1 MAVAFPSGRVL
12 QSLRFRLPLFL
23 TLYCGLVGLLLFTV
37 ANEFQE
43 AAFERD
49 FERDELVRATEIQSR
64 TERAAERSELETAQR
79 DFGELA
85 VFEEIRA
92 AVFVSPDNEVVL
104 SSRRDWIGRPLDLA
118 AIGLADIE
126 RPRVEET
133 MRRVRASGRTASLF
147 SLDRYFLTF
156 IMPATVPVGPGEL
169 GASRGALIVLV
180 NDLSLSK
187 AVNRQ
192 RLLRQFGIG
201 TLAVFL
207 AVVGLGISLHA
218 LVTRR
223 IERLHDSMR
232 RFAAGAPLVEPD
244 DARPPRTSARGND
257 EIAELHSHFNDIA
270 ATVRREIA
278 GRRQTE
284 DALRESEERFRSALH
299 YSPIGMALVSTAGE
313 YLEVNPA
320 LCAIVGYSEE
330 ELLTTSFE
338 ALTHPD
344 DSAADRVATQ
354 RLLNREVETIRRVK
368 RYRHKDGRI
377 RWVQVNSSLIVDDAG
392 APRYFVSQIQD
403 ITERKRADE
412 ELQRANRALQT
423 ISNCNQVLV
432 HATAEPVLLREICQ
446 VMVRDGGYRVAW
458 VGLAEAGAESGVQTV
473 AIAPYEPDGHARI
486 AWASQGSGQMAAAIR
501 TGEPAICHDFRAAN
515 AAGPWRDEAVRF
527 GYRSCVALPLLNDG
541 RAFGALALCSG
552 EEFAFDVAESTLLK
566 ELADDLAFGIV
577 ALRTRVHQ
585 RQAEEALRTAN
596 ERYARQEAA
605 LTTLTASYLSAPDD
619 FTDIV
624 RGITEVVAKTL
635 SVALVGVWRH
645 DENGSVS
652 DCQDLFQLPDAVH
665 SDGMSLGE
673 DACPAYFRALAGA
686 EVLAVTDAVL
696 DPRTAEL
703 SAKLLAPHGVT
714 SMMCVPIRSQRATVG
729 VLSCEH
735 VGEPRRWMPDEQ
747 AFALAVANLLST
759 LIAQA
764 EHQRLEEQLRQAQ
777 RLEAIGRLAGGIAHD
792 FNNILT
798 VILGRAEEVTLDRR
812 VPEHL
817 REAVSD
823 LEQNAQR
830 ATALTRQL
838 LAFSRRQAIE
848 VRDVDLNSVVANV
861 TRLLHR
867 VLGEDI
873 VVCFT
878 YSDGPL
884 AVRADPGMI
893 EQVLLNLAVNA
904 RDAMPLGG
912 RLVIDTSL
920 HEAKGSEVSLSASS
934 RSWACLRVRDNG
946 AGIAPEHLPH
956 IFEPFFTTKDVGK
969 GTGLGLATTY
979 GIVQQHGGWVEV
991 DSQVGRGTE
1000 FRVFFPRFDLQPPVA
1015 VQMPQPAPAPRG
1027 QETILVVEDESGVR
1041 ALVIRLLQDLGY
1053 RLLQA
1058 QSGPHA
1064 LEVWRRHGDEV
1075 DLLITDIVMPDGMNG
1090 VDLAERLRRGRPSL
1104 KVIYTSGY
1112 LADLNRE
1119 DILRHADAYIAK
1131 PFSLM
1136 ELARL
1141 VRRTLDGGAPAVA
1154 SGARD
1159 A

>member
-1 MAVAFPSGRVL
+1 MAGASSSGRL
-12 QSLRFRLPLFL
+12 FHSLRFRLPLFL
-23 TLYCGLVGLLLFTV
+23 MLYCGVVGLALFTV
-37 ANEFQE
+37 ANQFQE
-43 AAFERD
+43 TAFERD
-49 FERDELVRATEIQSR
+49 FERDEMVRATEIQSR

-92 AVFVSPDNEVVL
+92 AVFVSPTNDVIL
-104 SSRRDWIGRPLDLA
+104 SSRRDWVGHPLDLA
-118 AIGLADIE
+118 ALGLGDVE

-133 MRRVRASGRTASLF
+133 MQRVRTTGRTETLF
-147 SLDRYFLTF
+147 SLDRDFLTF
-156 IMPATVPVGPGEL
+156 IMPAMMPVGPGEL
-169 GASRGALIVLV
+169 RAGRGAVIVLLH
-180 NDLSLSK
+180 DLSLSK

-192 RLLRQFGIG
+192 RLLRQFSIG
-201 TLAVFL
+201 TVAVFL

-223 IERLHDSMR
+223 IERLHEAMG
-232 RFAAGAPLVEPD
+232 RFAEGAPLVEPD
-244 DARPPRTSARGND
+244 DVRSPGTSSGGGHD
-257 EIAELHSHFNDIA
+257 EIAQLHSHFNDIA
-270 ATVRREIA
+270 ATVRREITV
-278 GRRQTE
+278 RRQTE
-284 DALRESEERFRSALH
+284 DALRESEERFRSAMH
-299 YSPIGMALVSTAGE
+299 YSPIGMALVSTSGE

-320 LCAIVGYSEE
+320 LCAIVGYSAD
-330 ELLTTSFE
+330 ELLTMTFE
-338 ALTHPD
+338 AVTHPD
-344 DSAADRVATQ
+344 DRPEDRAVTQ
-354 RLLNREVETIRRVK
+354 RLLKREVETIRRVK
-368 RYRHKDGRI
+368 RYRHKDGRL
-377 RWVQVNSSLIVDDAG
+377 RWAQVNSSLVVDDAG

-412 ELQRANRALQT
+412 ELQRANRALRT

-432 HATAEPVLLREICQ
+432 HASDESTLLREICH
-446 VMVRDGGYRVAW
+446 VMVRDGGYRLAW
-458 VGLAEAGAESGVQTV
+458 VGLAEAGAESGVRTA
-473 AIAPYEPDGHARI
+473 AIASDTEDGDARLS
-486 AWASQGSGQMAAAIR
+486 WAALGTEHLAAAIR
-501 TGEPAICHDFRAAN
+501 DGEPAICPDFRAAN
-515 AAGPWRDEAVRF
+515 AGQWRDEALRF
-527 GYRSCVALPLLNDG
+527 GYRSCVAFPLLADG
-541 RAFGALALCSG
+541 RALGALAMCSG
-552 EEFAFDVAESTLLK
+552 DDVSFDVAESTLLK

-577 ALRTRVHQ
+577 ALRTRVNQ

-605 LTTLTASYLSAPDD
+605 LTTLTASNLSAPDD

-624 RGITEVVAKTL
+624 RGITEAVAKTL
-635 SVALVGVWRH
+635 SVAFVGVWRY
-645 DENGSVS
+645 DEGSAMS
-652 DCQDLFQLPDAVH
+652 HCQDLFKWPDAVH
-665 SDGMSLGE
+665 SDGMSLRA
-673 DACPAYFRALAGA
+673 DTCPAYFRALAGG
-686 EVLAVTDAVL
+686 EVLAVTDAML
-696 DPRTAEL
+696 DPRTVELRAEL
-703 SAKLLAPHGVT
+703 LEPYGVT
-714 SMMCVPIRSQRATVG
+714 SMMCAPIRSPRATVG
-729 VLSCEH
+729 VLSCRH
-735 VGEPRRWMPDEQ
+735 VGELRRWMPDEQ

-764 EHQRLEEQLRQAQ
+764 EHLQIEEQLRQAQ

-798 VILGRAEEVTLDRR
+798 VILGRAEEVSLDRR
-812 VPEHL
+812 VPEDL
-817 REAVSD
+817 RDAVSD
-823 LEQNAQR
+823 VEQNAQR

-838 LAFSRRQAIE
+838 LAFSRRQAME
-848 VRDVDLNSVVANV
+848 VRDVDLNAVVANV

-873 VVCFT
+873 EVSFT
-878 YSDGPL
+878 YSEGDL

-904 RDAMPLGG
+904 RDAMPVGG
-912 RLVIDTSL
+912 RLIIDTSL
-920 HEAKGSEVSLSASS
+920 HEATGGDGSSASS

-979 GIVQQHGGWVEV
+979 GIVQQHGGWIEV

-1000 FRVFFPRFDLQPPVA
+1000 FRVFFPRAEVRAPVA
-1015 VQMPQPAPAPRG
+1015 VPAPQITPAPRG
-1027 QETILVVEDESGVR
+1027 QETIFVVEDEAGVR

-1053 RLLQA
+1053 TVLQA

-1064 LEVWRRHGDEV
+1064 LEVWRQHSDEV

-1090 VDLAERLRRGRPSL
+1090 VELAERLRHGRPTL

-1119 DILRHADAYIAK
+1119 DILRYADAYIAK

-1141 VRRTLDGGAPAVA
+1141 VRRTLDGGEPAISPV
-1154 SGARD
+1154 ARD

>member
-1 MAVAFPSGRVL
+1 MAGAFPSGRVL

-23 TLYCGLVGLLLFTV
+23 TLYSAVVGLALFTV
-37 ANEFQE
+37 ANQFQE

-64 TERAAERSELETAQR
+64 TERAAERNELESEQR
-79 DFGELA
+79 EFGELT

-92 AVFVSPDNEVVL
+92 AVFVTPDNQVVL
-104 SSRRDWIGRPLDLA
+104 SSRRDWIGRPLELA
-118 AIGLADIE
+118 AIGLAETE
-126 RPRVEET
+126 RSRVRET
-133 MRRVRASGRTASLF
+133 MQRVRASGRTASVF
-147 SLDRYFLTF
+147 SLDRNFLTF
-156 IMPATVPVGPGEL
+156 VMPATVPIGPGEL
-169 GASRGALIVLV
+169 AASRGALILLV
-180 NDLSLSK
+180 YDLSLAK
-187 AVNRQ
+187 EVNRQ
-192 RLLRQFGIG
+192 RLLRQFGVG
-201 TLAVFL
+201 TVAVFL

-223 IERLHDSMR
+223 IERLHDSMG
-232 RFAAGAPLVEPD
+232 RFATGAPPAEPD
-244 DARPPRTSARGND
+244 GVPGRGASSRGND
-257 EIAELHSHFNDIA
+257 EIAQLHNHFNDIA
-270 ATVRREIA
+270 ATVGREITV
-278 GRRQTE
+278 RRQAE
-284 DALRESEERFRSALH
+284 DALRESEERFRSAMH
-299 YSPIGMALVSTAGE
+299 YSPIGMALVSTTGQ

-320 LCAIVGYSEE
+320 LCAIVGYSAE
-330 ELLTTSFE
+330 ELLTMTYE
-338 ALTHPD
+338 AVTHPLD
-344 DSAADRVATQ
+344 IPGDRIASQ

-377 RWVQVNSSLIVDDAG
+377 RWVQLNSSLVVDDEE

-403 ITERKRADE
+403 ITDRKRAE
-412 ELQRANRALQT
+412 EDLQRANRALRT

-432 HATAEPVLLREICQ
+432 HAGEESILLREVCQ

-458 VGLAEAGAESGVQTV
+458 VGLPETGAGSRIQTAAIASDDRDRDARLAWADQGSGLITVAISTREPAIWDLRAAEAGS
-473 AIAPYEPDGHARI
+473 
-486 AWASQGSGQMAAAIR
+486 
-501 TGEPAICHDFRAAN
+501 
-515 AAGPWRDEAVRF
+515 WRDEAVRL
-527 GYRSCVALPLLNDG
+527 GYRAAVALPLVADG

-552 EEFAFDVAESTLLK
+552 EEFAFDIAESALLR
-566 ELADDLAFGIV
+566 ELADDLAFGIG
-577 ALRTRVHQ
+577 ALRTRDNQ
-585 RQAEEALRTAN
+585 RQAEETLRKAN

-619 FTDIV
+619 FNDIV
-624 RGITEVVAKTL
+624 RGITEVVANTL
-635 SVALVGVWRH
+635 SVALVGVWRD
-645 DENGSVS
+645 DESGAVS
-652 DCQDLFQLPDAVH
+652 ICQDLFQWPGVAH
-665 SDGMSLGE
+665 SDGMALSE
-673 DACPAYFRALAGA
+673 DACPAYFQALAGG
-686 EVLAVTDAVL
+686 EVLAVTDAMS
-696 DPRTAEL
+696 DPRTVEL
-703 SAKLLAPHGVT
+703 TGRLLAPYGIT
-714 SMMCVPIRSQRATVG
+714 SMMCAPIRSQRATIG
-729 VLSCEH
+729 VLSCKH

-764 EHQRLEEQLRQAQ
+764 EHQLLEQQLRQAQ

-798 VILGRAEEVTLDRR
+798 VILGRAEEVSLDRR
-812 VPEHL
+812 VPEEV

-830 ATALTRQL
+830 ASALTRQL

-848 VRDVDLNSVVANV
+848 VRDVDLNDVVTNV
-861 TRLLHR
+861 ARLLHR

-873 VVCFT
+873 LVSFT
-878 YSDGPL
+878 YADGQL

-904 RDAMPLGG
+904 RDAMPVGG
-912 RLVIDTSL
+912 RLIIDTSL
-920 HEAKGSEVSLSASS
+920 HEATGSNAPSSTSS
-934 RSWACLRVRDNG
+934 RSWACLSVRDNG

-979 GIVQQHGGWVEV
+979 GIVQQHGGWIEV
-991 DSQVGRGTE
+991 DSQVGLGTE
-1000 FRVFFPRFDLQPPVA
+1000 FRVFFPRVETKPAVA
-1015 VQMPQPAPAPRG
+1015 VAALHPTPAPRG
-1027 QETILVVEDESGVR
+1027 QETILVVEDEAGVR

-1064 LEVWRRHGDEV
+1064 LDVWRQHGDEV

-1141 VRRTLDGGAPAVA
+1141 VRTTLDGGEPAVSPVA
-1154 SGARD
+1154 SD